1 MADGVGGEGS
11 REGEVVEEFVIFQTY
26 NAVRLQ
32 SSTGVS
38 ISLVRTLRVSYPH
51 VCGLF
56 VCSVLT

>member
-11 REGEVVEEFVIFQTY
+11 REGEVVEEFVIFQTN

-38 ISLVRTLRVSYPH
+38 ISLV
-51 VCGLF
+51 
-56 VCSVLT
+56 